1 MTSASE
7 SNEIPSTNEE
17 QQVNEAALKEAN
29 EAVRK
34 LKKRLKTQSKSE
46 LIYIII
52 QQASRAQEYQTM
64 CQKMHHDIKK
74 LIEENEKLRNN
85 SDD

>member
-1 MTSASE
+1 MSEAVE
-7 SNEIPSTNEE
+7 SNENTQESQTSKD
-17 QQVNEAALKEAN
+17 QVAQAQ

-52 QQASRAQEYQTM
+52 QQASRAQEYQEM
-64 CQKMHHDIKK
+64 CQKMHNDMKK
-74 LIEENEKLRNN
+74 LIEENEELRNSEN
-85 SDD
+85 D